1 VLRREGPTSY
11 IILRIRCHTSAVG
24 LEILSVED
32 DDNLAFVIMTTLRLG
47 GFNATR
53 ARDGQEGLRRALGQE
68 KPDLIVLDVM
78 LPDLSGFE
86 VCQRLRESGSTIPV
100 IFLTAADSVSDK
112 VRGLVIGG
120 DDYLAKP
127 FSGEEL
133 TARVRAKLR
142 RLGKVP
148 EDELITCRDITLD
161 DHSHTVTKNGTV
173 IDLSPIEYRLLL
185 YFMTN
190 ADKVLSRWQIL
201 DHVWNYAYEGD
212 PTIVESYVSQL
223 RKKIDTSPPTII
235 RTVRSIGYRLERQ

>member
-1 VLRREGPTSY
+1 MG
-11 IILRIRCHTSAVG
+11 I
-24 LEILSVED
+24 EILSVED
-32 DDNLAFVIMTTLRLG
+32 DDNLAFVIMTTLRLA
-47 GFNATR
+47 GFSATR
-53 ARDGQEGLRRALGQE
+53 ASDGREGLRLALGAE

-86 VCQRLRESGSTIPV
+86 VCQQLREAGSTTPV

-148 EDELITCRDITLD
+148 EDEVLTCRDITID
-161 DHSHTVTKNGTV
+161 DHSHAVTKGGTPV
-173 IDLSPIEYRLLL
+173 DLSPIEYRLLL
-185 YFMTN
+185 FFMSN
-190 ADKVLSRWQIL
+190 AGKVLSRWQIL
-201 DHVWNYAYEGD
+201 DHVWNYGYEGD

-223 RKKIDTSPPTII
+223 RKKIDSSPPTII
-235 RTVRSIGYRLERQ
+235 RTVRSIGYRFERQ